1 MKKVVMALGAAVIL
15 SSVASVSEAKTN
27 TTGSQDRN
35 SLLPEVGVSLPVLYG
50 VMGAVTLGAFGGM
63 TYLFLKPIN
72 KAS

>member
-1 MKKVVMALGAAVIL
+1 MKRVVMALGAAVVL

-27 TTGSQDRN
+27 TTGTEDRT
-35 SLLPEVGVSLPVLYG
+35 SILPGVSVTLPVLYG